1 LDLAALEAEAFL
13 LGNWK
18 DFAELEEALSMPEL
32 SAVITSLRETKHSN
46 RKFFAALKGVDL
58 DKEQN
63 ASSNGG
69 SGDPW
74 EDMKAR
80 VFSRG
85 KAKDSTDV
93 VSLQG
98 QNAKKAGF
106 GIGAGL
112 GYSKSRGDGW

>member
-1 LDLAALEAEAFL
+1 
-13 LGNWK
+13 
-18 DFAELEEALSMPEL
+18 MPEL
-32 SAVITSLRETKHSN
+32 SAILNATREGKHSD
-46 RKFFAALKGVDL
+46 RKFLAALKGVDL
-58 DKEQN
+58 DKESP
-63 ASSNGG
+63 AGSSEEG

-85 KAKDSTDV
+85 SAKDSSDV

-106 GIGAGL
+106 GVGAGL
-112 GYSKSRGDGW
+112 EYKKSTGDGW

>member
-1 LDLAALEAEAFL
+1 MDLAALEAEAFL

-32 SAVITSLRETKHSN
+32 TAVLTASRDEKHEN

-58 DKEQN
+58 DKE
-63 ASSNGG
+63 STTKDERG
-69 SGDPW
+69 GDPW

-85 KAKDSTDV
+85 KAQDSTDV

-112 GYSKSRGDGW
+112 GYTKSRGGGW